1 MADNA
6 AYARD
11 WLTKKG
17 YAPYQAAAMAGH
29 IVQESGVRPDAVGDN
44 GTAYGIAQWRG
55 PRQAA
60 LYDYAKSTGQDVRNL
75 DTQLGFLDRELN
87 TTEKTA
93 GDALRA
99 STDIRGATRAGM
111 MFERPQGYTAANPEA
126 GHGWANRFGEAQR
139 LFGGPVMADAAPAQA
154 APSGA
159 TFGPAAV
166 QPVPP
171 TMLAAAFAPQ
181 QIGDEFAKR
190 QAAAVADQQARKR
203 QLFGAGGLG
212 ELFG

>member
-11 WLTKKG
+11 WLVKKG
-17 YAPYQAAAMAGH
+17 YAPVQAAAMAAHG
-29 IVQESGVRPDAVGDN
+29 VQESGLRPNAVGDN
-44 GTAYGIAQWRG
+44 GTAFGAFQWRG

-111 MFERPQGYTAANPEA
+111 MFERPAGYTSANPEA

-154 APSGA
+154 ALMP
-159 TFGPAAV
+159 GPAPAI
-166 QPVPP
+166 QSVPP

-212 ELFG
+212 ELFA